1 MILRWI
7 LGSVTVVS
15 FLAAFGIIGY
25 VTWHYWTDY
34 QLAQQ
39 FYRSAEA
46 APSQEDKRVHQQAK
60 QAAEKAEEKPVKSA
74 ARVWKEQPK
83 VGEKIGTLDI
93 PSISANIPI
102 FQGAGDQQ
110 LAKGAG
116 NHLST
121 ALPGE
126 PDTVAIGGHRET
138 AFRHLEDVKVGDPI
152 VIHTKEGKAFFYL
165 ATKTWITDAGDRDV
179 VRRTGKQ
186 VLRLYSCYTSSTD
199 LRYVVEAE
207 LIK

>member
-1 MILRWI
+1 MIRRWI

-15 FLAAFGIIGY
+15 FLTAFGMACY
-25 VTWHYWTDY
+25 VAWHYWMDY

-39 FYRSAEA
+39 FYLSAEA
-46 APSQEDKRVHQQAK
+46 APSQEVKRVHQQAK
-60 QAAEKAEEKPVKSA
+60 AEEKPAKPIPH
-74 ARVWKEQPK
+74 VWKEQPK
-83 VGEKIGTLDI
+83 VREKVGTLDI
-93 PSISANIPI
+93 PSISAHIPI
-102 FQGAGDQQ
+102 FQGVGDEQ

-138 AFRHLEDVKVGDPI
+138 AFKKIEDIRVGASI
-152 VIHTKEGKAFFYL
+152 VVRTKEGKAFFYL
-165 ATKTWITDAGDRDV
+165 VTKTWITDAGDREV
-179 VRRTGKQ
+179 VRRTGKP

>member
-1 MILRWI
+1 MIRRWI

-15 FLAAFGIIGY
+15 FLAAFGITGY
-25 VTWHYWTDY
+25 VAWHYWMDY

-39 FYRSAEA
+39 FYSSAEA
-46 APSQEDKRVHQQAK
+46 APSQTVKRVK
-60 QAAEKAEEKPVKSA
+60 QAAEKAEEKPAKPVS
-74 ARVWKEQPK
+74 RVWKEQPK

-93 PSISANIPI
+93 PSISAHIPI
-102 FQGAGDQQ
+102 FQGAGDEQ

-152 VIHTKEGKAFFYL
+152 VVRTKEGKEFLYL

-179 VRRTGKQ
+179 VRRTGKP
-186 VLRLYSCYTSSTD
+186 VLRLYSCYTSSVD